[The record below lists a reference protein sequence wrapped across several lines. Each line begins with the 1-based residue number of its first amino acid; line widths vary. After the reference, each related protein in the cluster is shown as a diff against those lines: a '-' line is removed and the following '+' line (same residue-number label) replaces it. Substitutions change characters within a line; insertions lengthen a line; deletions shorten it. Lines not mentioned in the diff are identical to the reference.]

1 MEKEKTAGQLLR
13 EELLNKKK
21 NGWDVVD
28 EATEKAIHEYS
39 EGYKVYLDK
48 GKTERTC
55 VDYSVELAKEAGFVE
70 FVRGMELK
78 PGMKV
83 YRVNRGRAML
93 SSDPLP
99 WIRAFPLWLPTLTA
113 PVWI

>member
-78 PGMKV
+78 P
-83 YRVNRGRAML
+83 A
-93 SSDPLP
+93 
-99 WIRAFPLWLPTLTA
+99 
-113 PVWI
+113 